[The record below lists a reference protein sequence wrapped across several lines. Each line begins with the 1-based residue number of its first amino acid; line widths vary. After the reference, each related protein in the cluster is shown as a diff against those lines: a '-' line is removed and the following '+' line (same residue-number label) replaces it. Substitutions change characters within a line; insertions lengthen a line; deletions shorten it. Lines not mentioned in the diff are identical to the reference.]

1 MTRYSRF
8 FLLFLVGCGVSADST
23 VVLNPYAGVDWDS
36 VEVHKANLH
45 AHTTESDGVLTPQE
59 LLGLYAAAG
68 YTIFS
73 ITDHDTDAPDAPT
86 WPWEAY
92 GIDVAASGMLP
103 IQGNEISRPDH
114 TGSFFNDYGDGSQRD
129 LDTALTE
136 IGARNGIAVLFHPG
150 RYARR
155 RTPADYVQFYRDHPH
170 LIGMEVFNQNDRYP
184 GDRAT
189 YDAVLT
195 RLMPARPVWALGN
208 DDFHRMEHFARS
220 FNLFLL
226 PEDGLNEAA
235 FRAAFEAGRFH
246 AVHNP
251 SRETDQ
257 VLVPERIEV
266 SEAEIRLSVD
276 AEPDQIVWISEGHE
290 VYRGAVLPL
299 STNLGTYV
307 RVQLRGEAGTQTLL
321 QPFGLVSDPPAHRTV
336 LAVQDGEG
344 SGAYL
349 TGSRG
354 VAIRAAS
361 PPEGHVF
368 RAWTGDVDG
377 IADVNA
383 SRTVIDLRET
393 GRVEVTASFR
403 PAVAYLLEVING
415 QGGGDVPEEKVH
427 EIVAEI
433 PEGQIFHQWEGDVD
447 VLDTV
452 WSPTA
457 HVRMPES
464 AVRLTARFQPEPE
477 FSPALVNGD
486 FSEGL
491 TGWDVKEEDVRLIEN
506 EEGSMHAAL
515 QRFSGMMQRM
525 DALALSPGDVIT
537 LSFEAKVER
546 PGTHI
551 GFVGMQFLAEDNEE
565 IQSGSLQINSE
576 TWRPYALRM
585 DVTET
590 GPLTP
595 NIFIWMRSGQ
605 LHLRNFRVRVQFTQT
620 PASQSTFAEATAPVA
635 GG

>member
-1 MTRYSRF
+1 MKRIWMLC
-8 FLLFLVGCGVSADST
+8 LLGCALRVIAQTT
-23 VVLNPYAGVDWDS
+23 VVLNPYAEVDWDT

-45 AHTTESDGVLTPQE
+45 SHTTESDGVLTPQE
-59 LLGLYAAAG
+59 LLDLYAAAG

-73 ITDHDTDAPDAPT
+73 ITDHDTNAPDAPT

-92 GIDVAASGMLP
+92 GIDVVATGMLP
-103 IQGNEISRPDH
+103 ILGNEISRPDH
-114 TGSFFNDYGDGSQRD
+114 IGSFFNDYGDGSQREVD
-129 LDTALTE
+129 AALTE
-136 IGARNGIAVLFHPG
+136 IGARDGIAVLFHPG

-155 RTPADYVQFYRDHPH
+155 RTTADYVQFYRDHPH

-195 RLMPARPVWALGN
+195 RLMPARPVWAMAN

-226 PEDGLNEAA
+226 PEGGLNEEA

-251 SRETDQ
+251 SRDTDQ
-257 VLVPERIEV
+257 VLIPERIEV
-266 SEAEIRLSVD
+266 TETEIRLTVE
-276 AEPDQIVWISEGHE
+276 AEADQIIWISEGHE
-290 VYRGAVLPL
+290 VHRGPVLPL
-299 STNLGTYV
+299 SMNLGSYV
-307 RVQLRGEAGTQTLL
+307 RAQLMGEAGTQTLL
-321 QPFGLVSDPPAHRTV
+321 QPFGLAADPPASRTV
-336 LAVQDGEG
+336 LAVAVGEG
-344 SGAYL
+344 SGPYV

-354 VAIRAAS
+354 VAIQADA

-368 RAWTGDVDG
+368 AGWTGDVDG
-377 IADVNA
+377 IADV
-383 SRTVIDLRET
+383 STPQTVIDLPET
-393 GRVEVTASFR
+393 GRVRVTAEFR
-403 PAVAYLLEVING
+403 PAVSYTLEVING
-415 QGGGDVPEEKVH
+415 QGGGQVPEADVR
-427 EIVAEI
+427 EIVADI
-433 PEGQIFHQWEGDVD
+433 PEGQIFHRWEGDVE

-457 HVRMPES
+457 HVRMPER

-477 FSPALVNGD
+477 YSPALINGD
-486 FSEGL
+486 FSDGL
-491 TGWDVKEEDVRLIEN
+491 TGWEAKEADVRLIEN
-506 EEGSMHAAL
+506 EDGSMHAAL

-551 GFVGMQFLAEDNEE
+551 GFVGMQFLAAENEE
-565 IQSGSLQINSE
+565 VQSEALQMNSE
-576 TWRPYALRM
+576 DWRPYALRM
-585 DVTET
+585 EAVEA

-605 LHLRNFRVRVQFTQT
+605 LHLRNFRLQIYRHFQN
-620 PASQSTFAEATAPVA
+620 PRD
-635 GG
+635 